1 MSRFVPVPN
10 PEPRDYPNLTNVWPE
25 VADEGLVSLYVNGT
39 SCKATWLDA
48 VELAQALLEAASKSA
63 QNIGVGTALF
73 DAVAK
78 TYAAE
83 IGHQE
88 RTGQWT

>member
-10 PEPRDYPNLTNVWPE
+10 PEPSDYPNLTNVWPK
-25 VADEGLVSLYVNGT
+25 VADEGFVRLYVNGT

-63 QNIGVGTALF
+63 QNIGVETALF
-73 DAVAK
+73 DAVAQ

-88 RTGQWT
+88 PTGQWT